1 MYIVKAQNILTEK
14 QYQAQFDSNA
24 EANQW
29 LQSHI
34 DRETWGRNARQAIR
48 GQEAF
53 EEELVISESDSV
65 DEFGETIVT
74 VELKAEY
81 LVTEPRLIDGSGST
95 QEDKDFRLKIAI
107 ESAERMRVYKDF
119 GIVVEL
125 YFIDMINVRGYT
137 QAQKDSLQVNAD
149 VGAVLSEL
157 GFGRI
162 GNAKKLVDAIVADQ
176 DLFFESDLAL
186 VSQLMSDFLENL

>member
-1 MYIVKAQNILTEK
+1 M
-14 QYQAQFDSNA
+14 
-24 EANQW
+24 
-29 LQSHI
+29 
-34 DRETWGRNARQAIR
+34 
-48 GQEAF
+48 
-53 EEELVISESDSV
+53 
-65 DEFGETIVT
+65 
-74 VELKAEY
+74 
-81 LVTEPRLIDGSGST
+81 
-95 QEDKDFRLKIAI
+95 KIAI
-107 ESAERMRVYKDF
+107 ESAEKMRVYKDF

-125 YFIDMINVRGYT
+125 YFINMINVRGYT